1 MTLSLFTTFY
11 VPAPQPFSLDATAE
25 LPSTLL
31 PNEFLLSRITSAID
45 NKQKLYNFEQ
55 PTLAQLRA
63 EKQAKKLALETAAR
77 QYAEDVR
84 IYEELKIRFEAGE
97 DVVVPPK
104 PISGRAKRQ
113 RRKLEEKM
121 AEVWGNDPNASG
133 EEERGM
139 NVPPEEVKLIPAT
152 SFSKHDGYSD
162 LTKEQIHGGH
172 DFVSNYIFAPAAEP
186 VTPCPV
192 EQLNEMIHWLE
203 KDEDI
208 TAAQEP
214 RIDFTRGSILGK
226 TTQGG
231 GTSVDLCKQ
240 VVGPKGI
247 KPILDAVGKN
257 SHIDRFLLGN
267 NIVGNEGAQVIADFI
282 VSDRSQNIYNF
293 YVCLTLR
300 CSTGTNAYR

>member
-11 VPAPQPFSLDATAE
+11 VPTPKPFSLDLTAE

-31 PNEFLLSRITSAID
+31 PNEFLLSRIMSVIH
-45 NKQKLYNFEQ
+45 NNQKLYNFER

-63 EKQAKKLALETAAR
+63 EKQAQKLAVETAAR
-77 QYAEDVR
+77 QRAEDVR
-84 IYEELKIRFEAGE
+84 IYEDLKRRFEAGE

-104 PISGRAKRQ
+104 PVSGRAKRQ

-121 AEVWGNDPNASG
+121 AEVWGKDPNALD
-133 EEERGM
+133 EEEDRPD
-139 NVPPEEVKLIPAT
+139 VPFEEVKLIPAM

-162 LTKEQIHGGH
+162 LTKEQIHGSH
-172 DFVSNYIFAPAAEP
+172 DLVSNYILAPAAEP

-208 TAAQEP
+208 TAVQEP

-257 SHIDRFLLGN
+257 NHIDRFLLGN

-282 VSDRSQNIYNF
+282 ASERSKNIYNF
-293 YVCLTLR
+293 YVC
-300 CSTGTNAYR
+300 SSFGY